1 MLCCQVNQL
10 CKYEK
15 KAMIMNVV
23 WKSIKEGVLAKSILG
38 EGGKKEKVFFF
49 AYKKEGFEVLCCV
62 VAAVAVA
69 AAFLRAKRF

>member
-1 MLCCQVNQL
+1 
-10 CKYEK
+10 
-15 KAMIMNVV
+15 MNVV

-38 EGGKKEKVFFF
+38 REGKKEKVFF

>member
-1 MLCCQVNQL
+1 MSFGNRLR
-10 CKYEK
+10 
-15 KAMIMNVV
+15 KACSQNPF
-23 WKSIKEGVLAKSILG
+23 WGRE
-38 EGGKKEKVFFF
+38 GKKEKVFF